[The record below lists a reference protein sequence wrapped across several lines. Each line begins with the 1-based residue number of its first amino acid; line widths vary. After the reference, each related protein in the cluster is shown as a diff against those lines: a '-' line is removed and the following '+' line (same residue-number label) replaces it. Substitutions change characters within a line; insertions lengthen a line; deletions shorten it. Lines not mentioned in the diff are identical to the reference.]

1 MTLTTRITICIY
13 ILSCTIF
20 LRCSIPP
27 NSSDPLT
34 QIDSTAKKQTGN
46 SKVTKLDIVTKL
58 KENDHLSIDK
68 QISLYKKLKKDDPYG
83 YNFENE
89 DQLTMYGYGF
99 LWNDQPLEALQIFQ
113 LIAEQF
119 PESANAYDSL
129 AEAYL
134 SIGNQEKSLL
144 YYQKSLTMNPDN
156 YNAEDYIEK
165 IKFPNKKKET
175 PAELFT
181 KVYPAQ
187 AYKDDLDDLGKK
199 LIKTHPGI
207 FKFTSE
213 KDFINIIEEK
223 KALITDHTTYGSYRW
238 HCSEIIAIVNCSHTG
253 MGGFEPENAMLPNSL
268 RFPVQTALIEGVLY
282 VTDPLSNKHQIAK
295 KDEITSI
302 NGTPIKELTNDIYEH
317 ISSQGLIKTTK
328 RLFFNK
334 WSTGLIAYAM
344 NFPEQYTV
352 EVNGKKGPITLFEAQ
367 SHNNP
372 VINSP
377 IVGCGEPLC
386 LQVIDKETAVLSIYS
401 FNFYSWNN
409 YDKFVEFMDKS
420 FLEIKEKQIKNLV
433 LDVRQNGG
441 GAPEASIYL
450 LQYLV
455 DSPFTYFPDKER
467 INGGGTQFPKDN
479 AFKGSQ
485 YYLID
490 GHGNSTTGH
499 FMAMVK
505 KMDLGVIIGEEL
517 GSNQFCTAGQTI
529 FKLKNTRIEFYSAN
543 NENRVSVT
551 SLPDERGILPDYKI
565 NQSIDDYLNKVD
577 VVRDYAIKLVKK

>member
-1 MTLTTRITICIY
+1 MTLTKRITICVF
-13 ILSCTIF
+13 ILCSSIF
-20 LRCSIPP
+20 LKCGIRH
-27 NSSDPLT
+27 NGKDTLT
-34 QIDSTAKKQTGN
+34 QINSTEKKQTGKP
-46 SKVTKLDIVTKL
+46 KVTKLNIVAKL

-68 QISLYKKLKKDDPYG
+68 QILLYKKLKKDDPYG

-99 LWNDQPLEALQIFQ
+99 LWNDQPSEALQVFQ

-119 PESANAYDSL
+119 PESANAYDNL
-129 AEAYL
+129 GEVYL
-134 SIGNQEKSLL
+134 SLGNQEKSLL
-144 YYQKSLTMNPDN
+144 YYQKSLALNPDN

-165 IKFPNKKKET
+165 IKFPSKKKET

-181 KVYPAQ
+181 KVYPAR
-187 AYKDDLDDLGKK
+187 AYKDDLDDLAKK

-207 FKFTSE
+207 FKFTLE
-213 KDFINIIEEK
+213 KDFLNTIEEK
-223 KALITDHTTYGSYRW
+223 KALITDHTTYGAFRW
-238 HCSEIIAIVNCSHTG
+238 HCSEIIASVNCSHTG
-253 MGGFEPENAMLPNSL
+253 MGGFNPENAMLPSSL

-302 NGTPIKELTNDIYEH
+302 NGTPIKELTNNIYEH
-317 ISSQGLIKTTK
+317 IPSQGLIKTTK

-334 WSTGLIAYAM
+334 WSTGLIPYAM
-344 NFPEQYTV
+344 DFPEQYTV
-352 EVNGKKGPITLFEAQ
+352 EVKGKKGPITLLATL
-367 SHNNP
+367 SHNDP
-372 VINSP
+372 VNNSP

-386 LQVIDKETAVLSIYS
+386 LQLIDKEIAVLSIYS
-401 FNFYSWNN
+401 FNFYRWNK
-409 YDKFVEFMDKS
+409 YDEFVEFMDKC
-420 FLEIKEKQIKNLV
+420 FLEIKEKKIKKLI

-455 DSPFTYFPDKER
+455 DSPFTYFPDKEQ

-479 AFKGSQ
+479 TFKGSQ

-505 KMDLGVIIGEEL
+505 KMNLGVVIGEEL

-551 SLPDERGILPDYKI
+551 SLPDERGILPDYKV

-577 VVRDYAIKLVKK
+577 VVKDYAIKLGKE